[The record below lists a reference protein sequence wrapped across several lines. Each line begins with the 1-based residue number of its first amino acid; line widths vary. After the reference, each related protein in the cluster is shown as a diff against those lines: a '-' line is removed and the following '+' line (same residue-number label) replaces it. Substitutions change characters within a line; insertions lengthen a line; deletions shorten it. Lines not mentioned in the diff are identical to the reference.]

1 MSTMNR
7 RSFLSRSAGVA
18 ALLSPLRP
26 LQASAQETIS
36 RPPQVPLGKTGITVS
51 RVAQGCGM
59 SGGNRNSNHSRLGFQ
74 KLVNL
79 LRHGYERGI
88 TFYDMADLYGTHVY
102 FREALRSIPRDK
114 VVILSKLWWRYDRG
128 GQGKA
133 GFAATQKHSAR
144 LAIERFRHE
153 ISTDYLDILLLHCLS
168 SPTWDQELAP
178 YMEVLDEAKA
188 KKQIR
193 AVGVSC
199 HSLGALRKAAE
210 CPWVDV
216 VMARINPKGAKMDGK
231 PEEVIPILKQMKKNG
246 KAVIG
251 MKIYGEGTLA
261 HMKDECIEFAQDLGL
276 LDAMTI
282 GAESTSQL
290 DETLRLLSRHPAAP
304 VS

>member
-1 MSTMNR
+1 MNTMNR

-18 ALLSPLRP
+18 ALLSPFRSI
-26 LQASAQETIS
+26 QASAQETIS

-51 RVAQGCGM
+51 RLAQGCGM

-74 KLVNL
+74 KLVGL
-79 LRHGYERGI
+79 LRHGYERGL

-114 VVILSKLWWRYDRG
+114 VVILSKLWWRYDRA
-128 GQGKA
+128 QEKP
-133 GFAATQKHSAR
+133 GFAAIQKHSAR

-153 ISTDYLDILLLHCLS
+153 IATDYLDIVLLHCLN

-199 HSLGALRKAAE
+199 HSLGALKTASE

-216 VMARINPKGAKMDGK
+216 VMARINPKGASMDGK
-231 PEEVIPILKQMKKNG
+231 PEEVIPILKQIKKNG
-246 KAVIG
+246 KAIVG
-251 MKIYGEGTLA
+251 MKIYGEGKLV
-261 HMKDECIEFAQDLGL
+261 HMKDGCIEFAQNLGL

-290 DETLRLLSRHPAAP
+290 DETLRLLSKYPAAP
-304 VS
+304 VG

>member
-1 MSTMNR
+1 MNTMNR
-7 RSFLSRSAGVA
+7 RSFLSRSAGVV
-18 ALLSPLRP
+18 ALLSSLRSV
-26 LQASAQETIS
+26 QASAQETIS
-36 RPPQVPLGKTGITVS
+36 SPPQVPLGKTGITVS
-51 RVAQGCGM
+51 RLAQGCGM

-74 KLVNL
+74 KLVGL
-79 LRHGYERGI
+79 LRHGYERGL

-114 VVILSKLWWRYDRG
+114 VVILTKLWWRYDRG
-128 GQGKA
+128 QGKS
-133 GFAATQKHSAR
+133 GFAAIQKHSAR

-153 ISTDYLDILLLHCLS
+153 IATDYLDIMLLHCLS

-178 YMEVLDEAKA
+178 YMEVLDEAKE

-199 HSLGALRKAAE
+199 HSLGALKTAAE

-216 VMARINPKGAKMDGK
+216 VMARINPKGASMDGK
-231 PEEVIPILKQMKKNG
+231 PEEVIPILKQIKKNG
-246 KAVIG
+246 KAIVG
-251 MKIYGEGTLA
+251 MKIYGEGKLV
-261 HMKDECIEFAQDLGL
+261 HMKDECIEFAQNLGL

-290 DETLRLLSRHPAAP
+290 DETLRILSKYPAAP

>member
-1 MSTMNR
+1 MNTMNR

-18 ALLSPLRP
+18 ALLSPLNS
-26 LQASAQETIS
+26 LKASAQETIR
-36 RPPQVPLGKTGITVS
+36 RPAQVPLGNTGITVS
-51 RVAQGCGM
+51 RLAQGCGM
-59 SGGNRNSNHSRLGFQ
+59 SGGSRNSNHSRLGFQ
-74 KLVNL
+74 KLVDL
-79 LRHGYERGI
+79 LRHGYERGV

-128 GQGKA
+128 QGKP

-153 ISTDYLDILLLHCLS
+153 IATDYLDILLLHCLS
-168 SPTWDQELAP
+168 SPNWDQELAP

-199 HSLGALRKAAE
+199 HSLGALSKAAE

-216 VMARINPKGAKMDGK
+216 VMARINPKGASMDGK
-231 PEEVIPILKQMKKNG
+231 PEDVIPILKQIKKNG
-246 KAVIG
+246 KAVVG
-251 MKIYGEGTLA
+251 MKIYGEGKLV
-261 HMKDECIEFAQDLGL
+261 HMKDECIEFAQGLGL

-282 GAESTSQL
+282 GAESTLQL
-290 DETLRLLSRHPAAP
+290 DETLKLLSKYPAAP
-304 VS
+304 IG

>member
-1 MSTMNR
+1 MNTMNR

-18 ALLSPLRP
+18 ALLSPIGP

-51 RVAQGCGM
+51 RLAQGCGM

-74 KLVNL
+74 KLVDL
-79 LRHGYERGI
+79 LRHGYEQGI

-128 GQGKA
+128 QGKP

-168 SPTWDQELAP
+168 SPNWDKELEP
-178 YMEVLDEAKA
+178 YMDVLHEAKE

-199 HSLGALRKAAE
+199 HSLGALRTAAK

-216 VMARINPKGAKMDGK
+216 VMARINPKGASMDGK
-231 PEEVIPILKQMKKNG
+231 PEEVIPILKQLKKNG

-251 MKIYGEGTLA
+251 MKIYGEGKLV
-261 HMKDECIEFAQDLGL
+261 HMKDECIEFAQNLGL

-282 GAESTSQL
+282 GAESIPQL
-290 DETLRLLSRHPAAP
+290 DETLRLLSKYPAAK
-304 VS
+304 VG